1 MKREDRQHCIR
12 SFSVQQGQK
21 IKPKITPGHPI
32 PLWLKIHVVKPR
44 ATVNSSC
51 EPHSKTSVK
60 ESSCSP
66 SPPKNSTYSDSKNH
80 LWWSLFVTAYF
91 NSFFQFSRPQE
102 YIRNGQ
108 IMNVIYFLLNGSRP
122 RETLLIISAAEKS
135 RNLFMCQ
142 SSRGWDGTLV
152 LCSRSLGT
160 SFMQESL
167 AY

>member
-44 ATVNSSC
+44 LRSKN
-51 EPHSKTSVK
+51 PHVL
-60 ESSCSP
+60 
-66 SPPKNSTYSDSKNH
+66 PPPQKNSTYSDSKNH

-108 IMNVIYFLLNGSRP
+108 IMNVIYFILNGSRP

-142 SSRGWDGTLV
+142 SNRGWDGTLV

-167 AY
+167 AH